1 MRFILSSLIMLS
13 ILSCG
18 KESPVV
24 TDPVISFRLT
34 VTSGGGGSVSSP
46 VGSFT
51 QGKSVSITATPDP
64 EYVFVNWSNGS
75 TDNPLS
81 VTVNSNQTITANFEK
96 RKYPLTVSITG
107 SGTVSE
113 EIISAGKSTTE
124 YTSGSTIQLTAI
136 SDTGW
141 EFTGWSGTISSS
153 ENPIQLTVDESK
165 NVTATFEI
173 SSPQLFSNKSIQIDQ
188 MLVTQPSIL
197 GFNDNTYYHET
208 DQYIIS
214 KKGWLGVTVQ
224 ETHNGGFYGTDA
236 ISPGTFEVY
245 FIHIMNTDLNGDGL
259 EDMIIGTGYGPNT
272 VISNQ
277 TGIPFFSLI
286 NLGDGTF
293 DFSQEYFSQDFQR
306 SPMASYRSVVD
317 DFNGDGEDDF
327 ILGMSGGIAISQID
341 GGTNGSSATPILALS
356 NGSGFYDNSENLNG
370 IYPGTIASEDD
381 LNSDGIADFLSNRAI
396 STGDFDND
404 GDIDFFM
411 TRKILLNDGDGN
423 FSVSSEQLS
432 DDFIPVKLDPPYANT
447 YESHSNDFNNDGY
460 SDIVITPDSGF
471 IKRNGGSSWVAM
483 SNGTPNFSEW
493 EKVPLPNP
501 RYINNSKL
509 NDFES
514 TDVDNDGYLDLIIA
528 TTRDTPYYTG
538 AGIQLLRNDSGNGFI
553 DITDSNID
561 DQSMFDQ
568 WQGEGDLILK
578 DFNNDSVLDIIHLTT
593 NTSDGPPNQH
603 HGTNIYINNNGYFE
617 IYDTENNIPFVAWNQ
632 FQGYQDSIDDPY
644 MSDVVFTLD
653 RAFPVNINNDGLI
666 DFISFDH
673 EIGSGTDPS
682 KIMTKVFYTI
692 LSK

>member
-1 MRFILSSLIMLS
+1 MRFILSSLILLS

-18 KESPVV
+18 KESPAV
-24 TDPVISFRLT
+24 TDPVISYTLT
-34 VTSGGGGSVSSP
+34 VSSGTGGSVSSNG
-46 VGSFT
+46 GSYN
-51 QGKSVSITATPDP
+51 QGQSVSITATPNP

-75 TDNPLS
+75 TNNPLS
-81 VTVNSNQTITANFEK
+81 ITVNSNQTVTANFEK

-113 EIISAGKSTTE
+113 EIISSGKTTTE
-124 YTSGSTIQLTAI
+124 YNSGSVIRLTAT

-165 NVTATFEI
+165 NITATFEI
-173 SSPQLFSNKSIQIDQ
+173 SSLQLFSNKSIQIDQ
-188 MLVTQPSIL
+188 MLVSQPSIL
-197 GFNDNTYYHET
+197 GFGDNTDYQET
-208 DQYIIS
+208 DQFVVN
-214 KKGWLGVTVQ
+214 KKGWLGFTVQ

-236 ISPGTFEVY
+236 ISPGTFEVD
-245 FIHIMNTDLNGDGL
+245 FIPIMNTDLNGDGL

-327 ILGMSGGIAISQID
+327 ILGMSGGPAISLID
-341 GGTNGSSATPILALS
+341 GGTNGSSEAPILALS

-381 LNSDGIADFLSNRAI
+381 LNSDGISDFLSNRAI
-396 STGDFDND
+396 SSGDFDND

-411 TRKILLNDGDGN
+411 TQKILLNDGNGN
-423 FSVSSEQLS
+423 FSVSSEQLT
-432 DDFIPVKLDPPYANT
+432 DDFIPVKLDPPYSNT

-460 SDIVITPDSGF
+460 FDIVITPDSGY
-471 IKRNGGSSWVAM
+471 IKRNGGSAWVAM

-514 TDVDNDGYLDLIIA
+514 TDVDNDGYVDLIIA
-528 TTRDTPYYTG
+528 TTRDTPYYRG
-538 AGIQLLRNDSGNGFI
+538 AGIQILRNNSGNGFI
-553 DITDSNID
+553 DITNTNID

-568 WQGEGDLILK
+568 WIGEGDLILK

-593 NTSDGPPNQH
+593 NISDGPPNQH

-617 IYDTENNIPFVAWNQ
+617 IYDTENKIPYVNWTQ
-632 FQGYQDSIDDPY
+632 LEGYESFHNDPNLT
-644 MSDVVFTLD
+644 DVPTLD

-666 DFISFDH
+666 DFISFDD
-673 EIGSGTDPS
+673 EIGSEDPF
-682 KIMTKVFYTI
+682 KIRTKVFYTI